1 MAEKDTKGRW
11 IDPAGSHV
19 PPKYIDPVDKKR
31 DQLVEKEIR
40 QAMLM
45 QERLAKFKAAVMKD
59 ITKYLDWLS
68 ARCGE
73 ESLSPGG
80 NYQLTNFSGTSRLQ
94 IKINKVI
101 EFDERLQLAKQKID
115 DCLERWSEGAND
127 NLKAVVFDAFKV
139 DRKGNVDTKRI
150 LGLRKL
156 LIKDKTW
163 KAAMEL
169 ITEAVT
175 VTGTRSYLIFQV
187 KKSRE
192 SEWET
197 IRLDLAGV

>member
-1 MAEKDTKGRW
+1 MADKTENGLW
-11 IDPAGSHV
+11 IDASGNAVPA
-19 PPKYIDPVDKKR
+19 KYIDPVDKKR

-40 QAMLM
+40 QALLM
-45 QERLAKFKAAVMKD
+45 QKRLAKFKQSMLAD
-59 ITKYLDWLS
+59 ITNYLQWL
-68 ARCGE
+68 AERNGE

-80 NYQLTNFSGTSRLQ
+80 NYQLTNFSGNRRVQ
-94 IKINKVI
+94 IKVNKVI

-115 DCLERWSEGAND
+115 DCLERWSQGAND

-156 LIKDKTW
+156 KIRDKAWT
-163 KAAMEL
+163 AAMDL

-175 VTGTRSYLIFQV
+175 VTGTRSYLIFTT
-187 KKSRE
+187 KANKE
-192 SEWET
+192 AEWEAL
-197 IRLDLAGV
+197 RLDLAGV

>member
-1 MAEKDTKGRW
+1 MAEKDKKGRW

-40 QAMLM
+40 QALLM
-45 QERLAKFKAAVMKD
+45 QERLSKFKAAVMAD
-59 ITKYLDWLS
+59 IGKYLDWL
-68 ARCGE
+68 ATRCGE
-73 ESLSPGG
+73 DSLSPGG
-80 NYQLTNFSGTSRLQ
+80 NYQLTNFSGTRRLQ
-94 IKINKVI
+94 VKVNKVI

-156 LIKDKTW
+156 KITDKAW
-163 KAAMEL
+163 KAAMDL

-175 VTGTRSYLIFQV
+175 VTGTRSYLIFQQ
-187 KKSRE
+187 KKTRE